1 MISRYMASSDKVQW
15 KTVKWILCYLKDTID
30 IDLLYGKFKDVES
43 NISGCVDSDYVG
55 DLNK

>member
-1 MISRYMASSDKVQW
+1 MASPDKVQW